1 MRVLPIV
8 IKFFGYLWFTIQ
20 IVLVQFEIV
29 SAFYEAFIQG
39 VDEPGMSLRY
49 AAWMV
54 IVAMPGAALLIAA
67 NKLREK
73 LNTA

>member
-8 IKFFGYLWFTIQ
+8 LKFLGYLWFTIQ
-20 IVLVQFEIV
+20 IVWVQFGIV
-29 SAFYEAFIQG
+29 STIYVNYIQG

-49 AAWMV
+49 IAWMV

-67 NKLREK
+67 DKLKAK